1 MAEHED
7 LICSIWST
15 HRGIPLTDAA
25 QKSAQKTKYLKKS
38 FNVTWGMFDVDFDTQ
53 WWNTKA
59 KHSQA
64 DLIFLLTYRYLIY
77 RKTTIC
83 AILIGF
89 WKISQLQLYIYI
101 YKKKTSRSPV
111 TCFPRSLDCPHSPY
125 TQSVFQFWWIKFW
138 GLFVFC
144 TN

>member
-101 YKKKTSRSPV
+101 YIKKNFKKSCHMLSKIFGLSTLPI
-111 TCFPRSLDCPHSPY
+111 Y
-125 TQSVFQFWWIKFW
+125 TVCVPILVNKIL
-138 GLFVFC
+138 GVVCILH
-144 TN
+144 

>member
-1 MAEHED
+1 
-7 LICSIWST
+7 
-15 HRGIPLTDAA
+15 
-25 QKSAQKTKYLKKS
+25 
-38 FNVTWGMFDVDFDTQ
+38 MFDVDFDTQ

-101 YKKKTSRSPV
+101 YKKKLQEVLSHAFQDLWTVHTPHIH
-111 TCFPRSLDCPHSPY
+111 SLCSN
-125 TQSVFQFWWIKFW
+125 S
-138 GLFVFC
+138 GE
-144 TN
+144 

>member
-1 MAEHED
+1 
-7 LICSIWST
+7 
-15 HRGIPLTDAA
+15 
-25 QKSAQKTKYLKKS
+25 
-38 FNVTWGMFDVDFDTQ
+38 MFDVDFDTQ

-101 YKKKTSRSPV
+101 KKKLQEVLSHAFQDLWAVHTPHIH
-111 TCFPRSLDCPHSPY
+111 SLCSN
-125 TQSVFQFWWIKFW
+125 S
-138 GLFVFC
+138 GE
-144 TN
+144 